1 MALIT
6 IETQTAF
13 LQKVFIDYIALW
25 KKCFN
30 NLNNILIQDLI
41 YNIVILYASQG

>member
-1 MALIT
+1 MIT
-6 IETQTAF
+6 LYNGICIIHNTF
-13 LQKVFIDYIALW
+13 
-25 KKCFN
+25 C

>member
-1 MALIT
+1 MIKLYNSICIVYNT
-6 IETQTAF
+6 
-13 LQKVFIDYIALW
+13 L
-25 KKCFN
+25 C